1 MFLDDLMREL
11 HVQLQHA
18 GHTCLK
24 ILFKMFKQLEKTPR
38 TVLACERSHLDHEKA
53 RLGTHVEQH
62 FFNHK
67 VSLLVPGCDR
77 LPAELDSALNS
88 MRSFLL
94 VRNLPLSQL
103 LDKEFLEKA
112 VYKGSTY
119 GLSYQTRIDEDNCFA
134 LLPNGKLVLSVDK
147 DTYETLGLEGKPSQY
162 QRRPA
167 GRYVVSVDLK
177 DRTMS
182 PGGKGHQRVLKALT
196 EHNPLSCD
204 LLLSQHLP
212 GDESPALQSLLSN
225 HKLSEHRPRVS
236 THVMTSLPCP
246 TLVTSDLQGEQQSC
260 DPQSFLE
267 WLGAVDAGV
276 TFEDES
282 GGYLST
288 YECPQPQ
295 TVVDSAVR
303 CSVTG
308 LLLPEDIY
316 HLLDVLRRSV
326 LEPKLAPWLA
336 LTVHGFQDSPVS
348 WGTAEHGFLSGGENF
363 YTLVLFQNLDYWICM
378 ATGSHDACPP

>member
-1 MFLDDLMREL
+1 
-11 HVQLQHA
+11 
-18 GHTCLK
+18 
-24 ILFKMFKQLEKTPR
+24 
-38 TVLACERSHLDHEKA
+38 
-53 RLGTHVEQH
+53 
-62 FFNHK
+62 

-94 VRNLPLSQL
+94 VKNLPLSQL

-112 VYKGSTY
+112 VYK

-167 GRYVVSVDLK
+167 GRY
-177 DRTMS
+177 
-182 PGGKGHQRVLKALT
+182 A
-196 EHNPLSCD
+196 
-204 LLLSQHLP
+204 
-212 GDESPALQSLLSN
+212 ALQSLLSN

-267 WLGAVDAGV
+267 WLGAVDA
-276 TFEDES
+276 EEES

-295 TVVDSAVR
+295 TWTLR

-316 HLLDVLRRSV
+316 
-326 LEPKLAPWLA
+326 PKLAPWLA